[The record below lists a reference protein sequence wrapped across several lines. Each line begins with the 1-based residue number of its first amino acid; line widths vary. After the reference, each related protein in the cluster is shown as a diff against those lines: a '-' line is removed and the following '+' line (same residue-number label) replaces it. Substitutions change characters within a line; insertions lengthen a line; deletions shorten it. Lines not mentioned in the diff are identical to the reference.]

1 MNWVTLLIVAVVLH
15 AAVSGLL
22 KGASRSVRELYVL
35 IFSGLSMLVS
45 IYLAWQIADWLAPLV
60 RDGLTRFDLPVPPV
74 DAGTFERTWKL
85 LLQAVRDFGLLRFGL
100 LFFIIYLLIDRP
112 IRRLALWAVRY
123 LPFQREQE
131 QSAGSDD
138 EDDDDDEEDDEQD
151 EDEETDGQQLKR
163 PRRRSTRN
171 FNFMR
176 WLHSLAGGFVG
187 LIIGGWRGLVIIT
200 VLFVTLVLFPTAP
213 FVHYVQQSAAYQLG
227 AGQIIAP
234 FSGDFIENKVPVWT
248 EQLEGQLQEL
258 FTQKYA
264 WMDADIPADLA
275 SAAAVITERYE
286 TTDEQAEALYR
297 WVGSRI
303 SYDWEKVRRYEED
316 GTWLEQTPEDTFRT
330 RKGVCIDYARLY
342 AVMAR
347 AVELEVRIVTGLG
360 YDGRGGYGPH
370 AWNEVRL
377 ADGQWVPLD
386 ATWHSSGKNW
396 FNPPD
401 FEETHVRREVL

>member
-1 MNWVTLLIVAVVLH
+1 
-15 AAVSGLL
+15 
-22 KGASRSVRELYVL
+22 
-35 IFSGLSMLVS
+35 MLVS
-45 IYLAWQIADWLAPLV
+45 IYLAWQIADWLSPLV
-60 RDGLTRFDLPVPPV
+60 RDGLARFDLPVPPV

-85 LLQAVRDFGLLRFGL
+85 LLQAVRDFGLLRFGMLFL
-100 LFFIIYLLIDRP
+100 LVYLLIDRP
-112 IRRLALWAVRY
+112 ISRLALWTVRF
-123 LPFQREQE
+123 LPFQRERQDSIGRDDADE
-131 QSAGSDD
+131 EEDDD
-138 EDDDDDEEDDEQD
+138 EDED
-151 EDEETDGQQLKR
+151 EDEQVDEQQSKR
-163 PRRRSTRN
+163 PRRHPKQRFSV
-171 FNFMR
+171 MR
-176 WLHSLAGGFVG
+176 WLHSMAGGFVG
-187 LIIGGWRGLVIIT
+187 LIIGGWRALVMIT
-200 VLFVTLVLFPTAP
+200 FLFVTLVLFPAAP
-213 FVHYVQQSAAYQLG
+213 FVNYVQQSAVYQLG

-248 EQLEGQLQEL
+248 EQLEAQLQEL

-275 SAAAVITERYE
+275 SAASVITERYE
-286 TTDEQAEALYR
+286 TSDEQAEALYR
-297 WVGSRI
+297 WIGSRI
-303 SYDWEKVRRYEED
+303 SYDWEKVRRYEAD

-347 AVELEVRIVTGLG
+347 AIDLEVRIVTGLG